1 MNPNERVCEQV
12 LYEVLYFKYSRN
24 LEKSRLVVGW
34 VSELF
39 GRGEI
44 WSIKDLGEA
53 FCAERTGNVSAIG
66 FLFAILWYHTKSLGF
81 GPDTSES
88 ESRLHHL
95 SQPAYH

>member
-1 MNPNERVCEQV
+1 MWCVN
-12 LYEVLYFKYSRN
+12 YSSREIS
-24 LEKSRLVVGW
+24 LKEEEEEEEAKEEKEKEKKKKAAASATSHR
-34 VSELF
+34 
-39 GRGEI
+39 R
-44 WSIKDLGEA
+44 IKDLGEA